1 MSSVYHPGELE
12 VQKRAGA
19 REMAERIGSSIGA
32 TIPLAAR
39 EFLRSQPMAVIGTL
53 DAVGRVW
60 ASLVTGEAGFIQA
73 VDERTVRIETRPVP
87 GDPLGDN
94 LTINGPIGLL
104 VIDFT
109 TRRRMRVNGTL
120 ELHADGAMYIRTE
133 QVYANCPKYIQARA
147 WERRNQTGDVPGVQR
162 GGGLTCKQRQWISSA
177 DTFFLASS
185 HPQAGVD
192 ASHRGG
198 NPGFVRVTP
207 GGSLVWPDYPG
218 NKMFQTLGNIAA
230 NPRSGLLFVD
240 FDYGGTLQLT
250 GRARIVWN
258 AEAARE
264 FVGAERVVEF
274 DVDEVVEI
282 AGVTFLAW
290 RLLDNSPVNPG

>member
-12 VQKRAGA
+12 VQTRAGV
-19 REMAERIGSSIGA
+19 RDMAERIGRSIGA

-53 DAVGRVW
+53 DAAGRLW
-60 ASLVTGEAGFIQA
+60 ASLVTGELGFMQA
-73 VDERTVRIETRPVP
+73 VDERTVRIHTSPVP

-94 LTINGPIGLL
+94 LTVNRPIGLL
-104 VIDFT
+104 VIDFAA
-109 TRRRMRVNGTL
+109 RRRMRVNGTL

-147 WERRNQTGDVPGVQR
+147 WERRKQTGDVPGVQR
-162 GGGLTCKQRQWISSA
+162 GGGLTGKQRQWIAAA

-185 HPQAGVD
+185 HPEAGVD

-198 NPGFVRVTP
+198 NPGFVRVTKE
-207 GGSLVWPDYPG
+207 GSLVWPDYPG
-218 NKMFQTLGNIAA
+218 NNLFQTLGNIAA
-230 NPRSGLLFVD
+230 NPRTGLLFID
-240 FDYGGTLQLT
+240 FDGGGTLQLT

-264 FVGAERVVEF
+264 FAGAERVVEF
-274 DVDEVVEI
+274 DVDGVVEI
-282 AGVTFLAW
+282 AGVTSLAW
-290 RLLDNSPVNPG
+290 RFLDNSPVNPG